1 MKTAFSY
8 TILRYVHDTVT
19 GEFVN
24 VGVALYAPEPRYAS
38 ALCRTTY
45 GRLTKT
51 FPGMNGDGFRSLMRH
66 IQGHIEQMGDQI
78 REELPLIGLPGSV
91 MEIAHAVL
99 PLDGSSLQWS
109 EPGGGLTED
118 PSKTLEGLFDRM
130 VMSYEGVQ
138 QTPKRSDE
146 EVWKKFKHTLE
157 TRNVA
162 RFLQPKKIVGTVD
175 EVEFQHAWKNDVW
188 HCLEPIS
195 FDLADSD
202 GIRVKAHRWLGQLMS
217 VKDARDPFK
226 VYMLLGGPQ
235 QEELSDAFR
244 KAVRI
249 LEQIPV
255 EKEIVLEQN
264 ASQFSE
270 QFSSEIEA
278 HTKSKDQ
285 S

>member
-1 MKTAFSY
+1 
-8 TILRYVHDTVT
+8 
-19 GEFVN
+19 
-24 VGVALYAPEPRYAS
+24 
-38 ALCRTTY
+38 
-45 GRLTKT
+45 
-51 FPGMNGDGFRSLMRH
+51 
-66 IQGHIEQMGDQI
+66 
-78 REELPLIGLPGSV
+78 
-91 MEIAHAVL
+91 
-99 PLDGSSLQWS
+99 
-109 EPGGGLTED
+109 LTED

-130 VMSYEGVQ
+130 VMSYEGAQ
-138 QTPKRSDE
+138 HTPKRSDE
-146 EVWKKFKHTLE
+146 EVWKKFKRTLE
-157 TRNVA
+157 TRNIA

-226 VYMLLGGPQ
+226 VYMLLGEPQ

-255 EKEIVLEQN
+255 EKKIVLEQD
-264 ASQFSE
+264 APQFSE
-270 QFSSEIEA
+270 QFSLEIEA
-278 HTKSKDQ
+278 HAKAESQ